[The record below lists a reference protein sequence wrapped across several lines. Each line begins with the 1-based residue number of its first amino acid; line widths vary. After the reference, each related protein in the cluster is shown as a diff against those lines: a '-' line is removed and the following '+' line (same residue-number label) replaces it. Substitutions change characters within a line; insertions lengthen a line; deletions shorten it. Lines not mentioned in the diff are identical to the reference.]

1 MRPQKAR
8 IIDELPQWNRF
19 TPDGR
24 PAPEETVLSL
34 DMFEALRLVDA
45 LDLPML
51 DAARRMN
58 ISAPTLCR
66 LVGAARKRV
75 AKALCAG
82 NVLVLEGGNI
92 ALRQPDALHIEMP
105 GGRGNRMH
113 TGQDKGMGQR
123 RGMRGPGRGP
133 HRRNE

>member
-1 MRPQKAR
+1 MRPQKIR
-8 IIDELPQWNRF
+8 IIDELPRWKRF

-24 PAPEETVLSL
+24 PDPEEAVLSL
-34 DMFEALRLVDA
+34 DMFEALRLIDA
-45 LDLPML
+45 LELPLL

-66 LVGAARKRV
+66 LVGEARKRV

-92 ALRQPDALHIEMP
+92 ALRQPDAPHIKMP
-105 GGRGNRMH
+105 GGHGKRMRA
-113 TGQDKGMGQR
+113 GQDNGMGQG
-123 RGMRGPGRGP
+123 RGLGRGP